1 MDFATPLLGFL
12 AGNLSILSPCV
23 LPLLPLILGA
33 SVSEHR
39 AGPAALAAGVALSF
53 VVIGMFVAT
62 IGFAMGLDADFFRYI
77 AGLLLVG
84 FGLVLL
90 VPRLQTRFAT
100 AAGPISGWTEE
111 RFGGLSTGG
120 LRGQFA
126 LGLLLGAV
134 WAPCVGP
141 TLGAASLMASRGE
154 NLGEVSLVMIA
165 FGIGAALPL
174 LLLGLVSRDVFMRW
188 RSKLMATGRNGK
200 FILGGILVTIG
211 ALVMS
216 GLDKRLETLLIDISP
231 EWLTTLTTS
240 I

>member
-1 MDFATPLLGFL
+1 MDPVTPLLGFL
-12 AGNLSILSPCV
+12 AGNLSVLSPCV

-39 AGPAALAAGVALSF
+39 AGPAALASGVALSF

-62 IGFAMGLDADFFRYI
+62 IGFAMGLDADFFRHI

-84 FGLVLL
+84 FGIVLL
-90 VPRLQTRFAT
+90 APRLQTRFAT
-100 AAGPISGWTEE
+100 AAGPVSGWTEAK
-111 RFGGLSTGG
+111 FGGLSTGG

-154 NLGEVSLVMIA
+154 NLGEVGLVMTA
-165 FGIGAALPL
+165 FGLGAALPL

-188 RSKLMATGRNGK
+188 RATLMAAGRNGK
-200 FILGGILVTIG
+200 RVLGGIILVIG
-211 ALVMS
+211 ALVLS
-216 GLDKRLETLLIDISP
+216 GFDKRLEAFLIDVSP
-231 EWLTTLTTS
+231 DWLTTLATS
-240 I
+240 V